1 MRAMRQ
7 KRRRAWRLRLRILA
21 PPVCAVALALT
32 AGAAAHA
39 QTYTDL
45 RSPDTRDAA
54 QAAQAAQAESAA
66 PEQAVPTVVETG
78 DDDSQTLPIIL
89 SSIAL
94 VIALAGIGVALSAL
108 HRPPRPRWT
117 AR

>member
-7 KRRRAWRLRLRILA
+7 KRRRKWRLRLRILA

-32 AGAAAHA
+32 ASAPAHA
-39 QTYTDL
+39 QSYTDL

-54 QAAQAAQAESAA
+54 RAA
-66 PEQAVPTVVETG
+66 PTELPASEPIVVETG
-78 DDDSQTLPIIL
+78 DDDSQTLPVIL
-89 SSIAL
+89 SSMAL
-94 VIALAGIGVALSAL
+94 VIAVAGIGVALSAL

>member
-1 MRAMRQ
+1 
-7 KRRRAWRLRLRILA
+7 
-21 PPVCAVALALT
+21 VCAVALALT

-54 QAAQAAQAESAA
+54 QAAQAASAA

>member
-7 KRRRAWRLRLRILA
+7 KRRRTWRLRLRILA

-45 RSPDTRDAA
+45 RSPDARDAA
-54 QAAQAAQAESAA
+54 QAAQAEAA
-66 PEQAVPTVVETG
+66 PPASEPAVPTVVETG

-94 VIALAGIGVALSAL
+94 VIALAGVGVALSAL

>member
-1 MRAMRQ
+1 LMRAMRQ

-21 PPVCAVALALT
+21 PPVCAAALALT

-54 QAAQAAQAESAA
+54 QAAQAEAEA
-66 PEQAVPTVVETG
+66 PASEPVVPTVVETG
-78 DDDSQTLPIIL
+78 DDDSHTLPIIL

-94 VIALAGIGVALSAL
+94 VVALAGVGVALSGL

>member
-1 MRAMRQ
+1 MHAMRQ
-7 KRRRAWRLRLRILA
+7 RRRGKWRLRLRILA
-21 PPVCAVALALT
+21 PTVCAVALAL
-32 AGAAAHA
+32 AASAPAHA
-39 QTYTDL
+39 QSYTDL

-54 QAAQAAQAESAA
+54 RAAQTELPASE
-66 PEQAVPTVVETG
+66 PTVPTVVETG

-89 SSIAL
+89 STMAL
-94 VIALAGIGVALSAL
+94 VIAVAGIGVALSAL

>member
-7 KRRRAWRLRLRILA
+7 KRRRTWRLRLRILA

-32 AGAAAHA
+32 ALTASAAAHA

-54 QAAQAAQAESAA
+54 QAAQAEPPA

-78 DDDSQTLPIIL
+78 DDDSQTVPIIL
-89 SSIAL
+89 SSTAL

>member
-1 MRAMRQ
+1 MMRAMRQ
-7 KRRRAWRLRLRILA
+7 KRRRTWRLRLRILA

-54 QAAQAAQAESAA
+54 QAAQAESAA
-66 PEQAVPTVVETG
+66 PEQAIPTVVETG

-89 SSIAL
+89 SSMAL
-94 VIALAGIGVALSAL
+94 VIAVAGIGVALSAL

>member
-7 KRRRAWRLRLRILA
+7 KRRRTWRLRLRILA
-21 PPVCAVALALT
+21 PPVCAVALAMT
-32 AGAAAHA
+32 AGATVQA

-45 RSPDTRDAA
+45 RSPDARDAA
-54 QAAQAAQAESAA
+54 RAAQTERA
-66 PEQAVPTVVETG
+66 PSEPPATTVVETG

-89 SSIAL
+89 SSMAL